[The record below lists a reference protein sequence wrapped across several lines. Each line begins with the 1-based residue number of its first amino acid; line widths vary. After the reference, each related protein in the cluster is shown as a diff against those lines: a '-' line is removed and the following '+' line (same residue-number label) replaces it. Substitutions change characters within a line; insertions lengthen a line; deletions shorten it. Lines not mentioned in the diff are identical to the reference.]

1 MGAIPS
7 VYENARA
14 IILRRVMS
22 NGSFSISEIC
32 NLTGL
37 STTSI
42 AKYVS
47 RMQNEGLIDT
57 LDQEKTDGRGRRALR
72 YGAGVASDCFL
83 GVDVSSYSL
92 GLGVMD
98 LGGEMRA
105 SVVDRT
111 FHMENTHECME
122 LVLSKIREF
131 LDSHPE
137 LPKLSSANFNFSGR
151 VNSRAGTSAS
161 SFYFEETLETP
172 LSKILSERMGVPV
185 YISND
190 TQAMAYGEYHARR
203 DEKWENMLFVNAG
216 WGLGIGII
224 IRGKLYTGGNG
235 YAGEMGHMHMFDNNI
250 LCHCGKKGCLE
261 TEVSGRA
268 ISRKLSERI
277 RAGESSVL
285 SGKVHRNET
294 ITTDDIIMALE
305 KEDPLSMELVSRT
318 GSALGMHLAGIM
330 NLLNPDA
337 IVIGGGLSRAA
348 SYYFLQY
355 AALAIKQHSLKLISS
370 NVPVVSSILGNRAG
384 LTGACL
390 LARDRFLL
398 KEAEFV
404 L

>member
-1 MGAIPS
+1 MGAILS
-7 VYENARA
+7 VYDNARE
-14 IILRRVMS
+14 IILKQVMS
-22 NGSFSISEIC
+22 KGSFSISEIC
-32 NLTGL
+32 TLTGL

-47 RMQNEGLIDT
+47 RMVKEGLIDM
-57 LDQEKTDGRGRRALR
+57 LDQVKAEGRGRRAVR
-72 YGAGVASDCFL
+72 YGAGAESNCFL

-98 LGGEMRA
+98 LSGEMRA
-105 SVVDRT
+105 SRVDKNFRT
-111 FHMENTHECME
+111 ENTHECLE

-131 LDSHPE
+131 LDSQPE
-137 LPKLSSANFNFSGR
+137 LPKISSAHFNLSGR

-161 SFYFEETLETP
+161 FFSFEETLETP
-172 LSKILSERMGVPV
+172 LSKILSERLGVPV
-185 YISND
+185 YMAND
-190 TQAMAYGEYHARR
+190 TQAMAYGEYHARPE
-203 DEKWENMLFVNAG
+203 EKWENMLFVNAG
-216 WGLGIGII
+216 WGLGLGII
-224 IRGKLYTGGNG
+224 IGGKLYAGGSG

-268 ISRKLSERI
+268 ISRKLTERI
-277 RAGESSVL
+277 KAGESSIL

-305 KEDPLSMELVSRT
+305 KEDPLCMELVSHT
-318 GSALGMHLAGIM
+318 GSALGMYLAGIM

-337 IVIGGGLSRAA
+337 IVIGGGLSMAA

-370 NVPVVSSILGNRAG
+370 NVPVVSSVLGNGAG
-384 LTGACL
+384 LMGACL

-398 KEAEFV
+398 KESDFV

>member
-7 VYENARA
+7 VYDNARE
-14 IILRRVMS
+14 IMLKQVMS

-32 NLTGL
+32 TLTGL

-47 RMQNEGLIDT
+47 RMLQEGLIDT
-57 LDQEKTDGRGRRALR
+57 LDQEESEGRGRRALR
-72 YGAGVASDCFL
+72 YGAGAASGCFL

-98 LGGEMRA
+98 LTGEMRA
-105 SVVDRT
+105 SIVDRNFRT
-111 FHMENTHECME
+111 ENTHECLE
-122 LVLSKIREF
+122 LVLSRVREF

-137 LPKLSSANFNFSGR
+137 LPRISSAHFNVSGR

-161 SFYFEETLETP
+161 FFSFEETLETP
-172 LSKILSERMGVPV
+172 LSKILSERLGVPV
-185 YISND
+185 YMAND
-190 TQAMAYGEYHARR
+190 TQAMAYGEYHSRHE
-203 DEKWENMLFVNAG
+203 EKWENMLFVNAG
-216 WGLGIGII
+216 WGLGLGII
-224 IRGKLYTGGNG
+224 IGGKLYAGGNG

-268 ISRKLSERI
+268 ISRKLTERI
-277 RAGESSVL
+277 KAGESSVL
-285 SGKVHRNET
+285 SGKVYRNET
-294 ITTDDIIMALE
+294 ITTNDIIMALE
-305 KEDPLSMELVSRT
+305 KEDPLCIELVSRT
-318 GSALGMHLAGIM
+318 GSALGMYLAGIM

-370 NVPVVSSILGNRAG
+370 NVPVVSSALGNRAG
-384 LTGACL
+384 LMGACL

-398 KEAEFV
+398 KESDFV

>member
-1 MGAIPS
+1 MGAILS
-7 VYENARA
+7 VYDNARE
-14 IILRRVMS
+14 IILRQVMS
-22 NGSFSISEIC
+22 KGSFSISEIC
-32 NLTGL
+32 TLTGL

-47 RMQNEGLIDT
+47 RMVKEGLIDM
-57 LDQEKTDGRGRRALR
+57 LDQVKAEGRGRRAVR
-72 YGAGVASDCFL
+72 YGAGAASNCFL

-98 LGGEMRA
+98 LSGEMRA
-105 SVVDRT
+105 SRVDNNFRT
-111 FHMENTHECME
+111 ENTHECLE

-137 LPKLSSANFNFSGR
+137 LPKISSAHFNLSGR

-161 SFYFEETLETP
+161 FFSFEETLETP
-172 LSKILSERMGVPV
+172 LSKILSERLGVPV
-185 YISND
+185 YMAND
-190 TQAMAYGEYHARR
+190 TQAMAYGEYHVRPK
-203 DEKWENMLFVNAG
+203 EKLENMLFVNAG
-216 WGLGIGII
+216 WGLGLGII
-224 IRGKLYTGGNG
+224 IGGKLYAGGSG

-268 ISRKLSERI
+268 ISRKLTERI
-277 RAGESSVL
+277 KAGESSVL

-305 KEDPLSMELVSRT
+305 KEDPLCMELVSHT
-318 GSALGMHLAGIM
+318 GSALGMYLAGIM

-370 NVPVVSSILGNRAG
+370 NVPVVSSVLGNRAG
-384 LTGACL
+384 LMGACL

-398 KEAEFV
+398 KESDFV

>member
-1 MGAIPS
+1 MGAILS
-7 VYENARA
+7 VYDNARE
-14 IILRRVMS
+14 IILKQVMS
-22 NGSFSISEIC
+22 KGSFSISEIC
-32 NLTGL
+32 TLTGL

-47 RMQNEGLIDT
+47 RMVKEGLIDM
-57 LDQEKTDGRGRRALR
+57 LDQVKAEGRGRRAVR
-72 YGAGVASDCFL
+72 YGAGAESNCFL

-98 LGGEMRA
+98 LSGEMRA
-105 SVVDRT
+105 SRVDKNFRT
-111 FHMENTHECME
+111 ENTHECLE

-131 LDSHPE
+131 LDSQPE
-137 LPKLSSANFNFSGR
+137 LPKISSAHFNLSGR

-161 SFYFEETLETP
+161 CFSFEETLETP
-172 LSKILSERMGVPV
+172 LSKILSERLGVPV
-185 YISND
+185 YMAND
-190 TQAMAYGEYHARR
+190 TQAMAYGEYHARPE
-203 DEKWENMLFVNAG
+203 EKWENMLFVNAG
-216 WGLGIGII
+216 WGLGLGII
-224 IRGKLYTGGNG
+224 IGGKLYAGGSG

-268 ISRKLSERI
+268 ISRKLTERI
-277 RAGESSVL
+277 KAGESSIL

-305 KEDPLSMELVSRT
+305 KEDPLCMELVSHT
-318 GSALGMHLAGIM
+318 GSALGMYLAGIM

-337 IVIGGGLSRAA
+337 IVIGGGLSMAA

-370 NVPVVSSILGNRAG
+370 NVPVVSSVLGNGAG
-384 LTGACL
+384 LMGACL

-398 KEAEFV
+398 KESDFV

>member
-1 MGAIPS
+1 MGAILS
-7 VYENARA
+7 VYDNARE
-14 IILRRVMS
+14 IILKQVMS
-22 NGSFSISEIC
+22 KGSFSISEIC
-32 NLTGL
+32 TLTGL

-47 RMQNEGLIDT
+47 RMVKEGLIDM
-57 LDQEKTDGRGRRALR
+57 LDQVKAEGRGRRAVR
-72 YGAGVASDCFL
+72 YGAGAESNCFL

-98 LGGEMRA
+98 LSGEMRA
-105 SVVDRT
+105 SRVDNNFRT
-111 FHMENTHECME
+111 ENTHECLE

-131 LDSHPE
+131 LDSQPE
-137 LPKLSSANFNFSGR
+137 LPKISSAHFNLSGR

-161 SFYFEETLETP
+161 SFSFEETLETP
-172 LSKILSERMGVPV
+172 LSRLLSERLGVPV
-185 YISND
+185 YIAND
-190 TQAMAYGEYHARR
+190 TQAMAYGEYHARPE
-203 DEKWENMLFVNAG
+203 EKWENMLFVNAG
-216 WGLGIGII
+216 WGLGLGII
-224 IRGKLYTGGNG
+224 IGGKLYAGGNG
-235 YAGEMGHMHMFDNNI
+235 YAGEIGHMHMFDNNI

-277 RAGESSVL
+277 KAGESSVL

-294 ITTDDIIMALE
+294 ITTDDIILALE
-305 KEDPLSMELVSRT
+305 KEDPLCMELVSRT
-318 GSALGMHLAGIM
+318 GSALGMHLSGIM

-337 IVIGGGLSRAA
+337 IVIGGSLSRAA

-370 NVPVVSSILGNRAG
+370 NVPVVSSVLGNSAG
-384 LTGACL
+384 LRGACL

-398 KEAEFV
+398 KESDFV

>member
-1 MGAIPS
+1 MGSIPS

-14 IILRRVMS
+14 IMLKQVMS
-22 NGSFSISEIC
+22 KGSFSISEIC

-37 STTSI
+37 STTSV

-47 RMQNEGLIDT
+47 RMLDEGLIDT
-57 LDQEKTDGRGRRALR
+57 HDHEIAEGRGRRALR
-72 YGAGVASDCFL
+72 YGAGAASDCFL
-83 GVDVSSYSL
+83 GVDISSYSL

-105 SVVDRT
+105 SVVDRS
-111 FHMENTHECME
+111 FRMENTHECLE

-131 LDSHPE
+131 LDNHQE
-137 LPKLSSANFNFSGR
+137 LPKLSSANFNVSGR

-161 SFYFEETLETP
+161 FFTFEETLETP

-185 YISND
+185 YIAND
-190 TQAMAYGEYHARR
+190 TQAMAYGEYHARP
-203 DEKWENMLFVNAG
+203 DEHWENMLFVNAG
-216 WGLGIGII
+216 WGLGLGII
-224 IRGKLYTGGNG
+224 IGGKLYAGGDG
-235 YAGEMGHMHMFDNNI
+235 YAGEIGHMHMFDNNI

-277 RAGESSVL
+277 KAGESSVL
-285 SGKVHRNET
+285 FWKVHRNET
-294 ITTDDIIMALE
+294 ITTDDIILALE
-305 KEDPLSMELVSRT
+305 KEDPLCIELVSRT
-318 GSALGMHLAGIM
+318 GSELGMYLAGIM

-337 IVIGGGLSRAA
+337 IVIGGALSRAA

-370 NVPVVSSILGNRAG
+370 NVPVVSSILGNSAG
-384 LTGACL
+384 LRGACL

-398 KEAEFV
+398 RESDFV

>member
-1 MGAIPS
+1 MDPISS

-14 IILRRVMS
+14 IMLKQVMS
-22 NGSFSISEIC
+22 KGSFSISEIC
-32 NLTGL
+32 DITGL

-47 RMQNEGLIDT
+47 RMLDEGLIDMR
-57 LDQEKTDGRGRRALR
+57 DPEKTEGRGRRAFR
-72 YGAGVASDCFL
+72 YGAGDASDCFL

-92 GLGVMD
+92 GLGVMG

-105 SVVDRT
+105 SIVDSNFR
-111 FHMENTHECME
+111 MENTHECLE
-122 LVLSKIREF
+122 LILSRIREF
-131 LDSHPE
+131 LDEHQE
-137 LPKLSSANFNFSGR
+137 LPKLSSANFNISGR

-161 SFYFEETLETP
+161 FFSFEETLDTP
-172 LSKILSERMGVPV
+172 LSKILSERLGVPV
-185 YISND
+185 YIAND
-190 TQAMAYGEYHARR
+190 TQAMAYGEYHARP

-216 WGLGIGII
+216 WGLGLGII
-224 IRGKLYTGGNG
+224 IGGKLYAGGNG
-235 YAGEMGHMHMFDNNI
+235 YAGEIGHMHIFDNNI

-277 RAGESSVL
+277 MAGESSVL
-285 SGKVHRNET
+285 SGKVQRKET
-294 ITTDDIIMALE
+294 ITTGDIIMALE
-305 KEDPLSMELVSRT
+305 KEDPLCIELVSRT
-318 GSALGMHLAGIM
+318 GSELGMHLAGIM

-355 AALAIKQHSLKLISS
+355 ASLAIKQHSLKLISS
-370 NVPVVSSILGNRAG
+370 NVPVVSSILGNSAG
-384 LTGACL
+384 LRGACL
-390 LARDRFLL
+390 LARDRYLL
-398 KEAEFV
+398 KESDFV

>member
-1 MGAIPS
+1 MGAILS
-7 VYENARA
+7 VYDNARE
-14 IILRRVMS
+14 IILKQVMS
-22 NGSFSISEIC
+22 KGSFSISEIC
-32 NLTGL
+32 TLTGL

-47 RMQNEGLIDT
+47 RMVKEGLIDM
-57 LDQEKTDGRGRRALR
+57 LDQVKAEGRGRRAVR
-72 YGAGVASDCFL
+72 YGAGAESNCFL

-98 LGGEMRA
+98 LSGEMRA
-105 SVVDRT
+105 SMVDRNFRT
-111 FHMENTHECME
+111 ENTHECLE

-137 LPKLSSANFNFSGR
+137 LPKISSAHFNLSGR

-161 SFYFEETLETP
+161 FFSFEETLETP
-172 LSKILSERMGVPV
+172 LSKILSERLGVPV
-185 YISND
+185 YMAND
-190 TQAMAYGEYHARR
+190 TQAMAYGEYHARSE
-203 DEKWENMLFVNAG
+203 EKWENMLFVNAG
-216 WGLGIGII
+216 WGLGLGMIIG
-224 IRGKLYTGGNG
+224 GKLYAGGSG

-268 ISRKLSERI
+268 ISRKLTERI
-277 RAGESSVL
+277 KAGESSVL

-305 KEDPLSMELVSRT
+305 KEDPLCMELVSRT
-318 GSALGMHLAGIM
+318 GSALGMHLSGIM

-370 NVPVVSSILGNRAG
+370 NVPVVSSVLGNRAG
-384 LTGACL
+384 LVGACL

-398 KEAEFV
+398 KESDFV

>member
-1 MGAIPS
+1 MGAILS
-7 VYENARA
+7 VYENARE
-14 IILRRVMS
+14 IILKQVMS
-22 NGSFSISEIC
+22 KGSFSISEIC
-32 NLTGL
+32 TLTGL

-47 RMQNEGLIDT
+47 RMVKEGLIDM
-57 LDQEKTDGRGRRALR
+57 LDQVKAEGRGRRAVR
-72 YGAGVASDCFL
+72 YGAGAASNCFL

-98 LGGEMRA
+98 LSGEMRA
-105 SVVDRT
+105 SMVDRHFRT
-111 FHMENTHECME
+111 ENTHECLE

-137 LPKLSSANFNFSGR
+137 LPKISSAHFNLSGR

-161 SFYFEETLETP
+161 FFSFEETLETP
-172 LSKILSERMGVPV
+172 LSKILSERLGVPV
-185 YISND
+185 YMAND
-190 TQAMAYGEYHARR
+190 TQAMAYGEYHARSE
-203 DEKWENMLFVNAG
+203 EKWENMLFVNAG
-216 WGLGIGII
+216 WGLGLGMIIG
-224 IRGKLYTGGNG
+224 GKLYAGGSG

-268 ISRKLSERI
+268 ISRKLTERI
-277 RAGESSVL
+277 KAGESSVL

-305 KEDPLSMELVSRT
+305 KEDPLCMELVSRT
-318 GSALGMHLAGIM
+318 GSALGMHLSGIM

-370 NVPVVSSILGNRAG
+370 NVPVVSSVLGNRAG
-384 LTGACL
+384 LVGACL
-390 LARDRFLL
+390 LARDRFFL
-398 KEAEFV
+398 KESDFV